1 MNAGERS
8 VRSLSERV
16 RHWRDL
22 TPDAVAVSYGERRM
36 TYRELDD
43 TASRLA
49 ALLIARGCGE
59 GVFVGVQMH
68 RCEQMIVALLGVM
81 RAGGA
86 VVPLDPDEKPERL
99 AHLLGAA
106 QVLLVITTPDA
117 RQSDSVE
124 QLELDAAYSAL
135 ADVAPT
141 AAEVDDPDAAAYLL
155 FTSGSTG
162 RSKGVLVEQRQL
174 STYLSAL
181 AQRLELDSTMRWA
194 LVQPLTVDSSLTAIG
209 MALGYG
215 GELLVVPKAVSLDA
229 GAFAE
234 LVAVR
239 PVDALKIAPSHLR
252 ALELSDRFSE
262 ILPRRFLIIGG
273 EASNWDWMRDLQRRS
288 AARVMNHYGPT
299 ETTVGVTTLWVDEHL
314 DERWTTAPIGG
325 ALPGVELQVR
335 SDGDLTGD
343 GSAASGELI
352 VFGDQVARGY
362 HPEAGSNAF
371 RETPDGRRAFAT
383 GDMVAEINGV
393 LHFLGRDDDQ
403 VKVRGFRVALGDV
416 ESTAEHHPAIARS
429 VASTRSDADGGR
441 SVVLHVEP
449 RLEADA
455 PTVGDVFSFLRERL
469 PEHMVPSGIG
479 FVEKVPLSPHG
490 KVDRAALGGVAVVAA
505 ADAHTA
511 APDRPASGSFGDV
524 AAIWSEVIGSR
535 VDDVDRNFF
544 DAGGHSLLL
553 VELQFLL
560 ATRLGADVDLIDL
573 FEETTIRRQAAL
585 VTRRRGG

>member
-8 VRSLSERV
+8 VRSLSQRV

-22 TPDAVAVSYGERRM
+22 TPDTVAVSYAERRM

-68 RCEQMIVALLGVM
+68 RCEQMIVALLGIM

-106 QVLLVITTPDA
+106 EVHLVITTTDA
-117 RQSDSVE
+117 RRIGSVE
-124 QLELDAAYSAL
+124 QIELDASYSAL
-135 ADVAPT
+135 AGASPT
-141 AAEVDDPDAAAYLL
+141 AAGTDNPDAAAYLL

-174 STYLSAL
+174 AMYLSAL
-181 AQRLELDSTMRWA
+181 AQRLELSSTMRWA

-209 MALGYG
+209 MALGFG
-215 GELLVVPKAVSLDA
+215 GELLIVPKAVSLDA
-229 GAFAE
+229 SAFAE
-234 LVAVR
+234 LIAVQ

-252 ALELSDRFSE
+252 ALEQSDRFSE

-273 EASNWDWMRDLQRRS
+273 EASNWGWMRGLQRRS
-288 AARVMNHYGPT
+288 EARVMNHYGPT

-314 DERWTTAPIGG
+314 DETWSTAPIGG
-325 ALPGVELQVR
+325 ALPGVELRVH
-335 SDGDLTGD
+335 SDGGSTGD
-343 GSAASGELI
+343 GSAVSGELI
-352 VFGDQVARGY
+352 VLGDQVARGY
-362 HPEAGSNAF
+362 HPDAGSDAF
-371 RETPDGRRAFAT
+371 RETSDGRRAFAT
-383 GDMVAEINGV
+383 GDLVTEIDGV

-403 VKVRGFRVALGDV
+403 VKVRGFRVALGEI
-416 ESTAEHHPAIARS
+416 ESTAERHPAIARS
-429 VASTRSDADGGR
+429 VASVRSDAAGGR

-449 RLEADA
+449 RLETDT

-479 FVEKVPLSPHG
+479 FVEKIPLSPHG
-490 KVDRAALGGVAVVAA
+490 KMARGALEGVAVVAA
-505 ADAHTA
+505 ADAYTA
-511 APDRPASGSFGDV
+511 APDRPASGPFGDV
-524 AAIWSEVIGSR
+524 AAIWSEVIGTD
-535 VDDVDRNFF
+535 VNDVDRNFF

-553 VELQFLL
+553 VELQFLF

-573 FEETTIRRQAAL
+573 FEETTIRRQSAL
-585 VTRRRGG
+585 VTKRRSG